1 MHTRR
6 REIARAPRPAEI
18 EGCGLLTFAFFLVV
32 IALSGCGAP
41 GEPLPPTPPIPQA
54 IADLTAKQ
62 AGAGVLLTFTMPGK
76 STLGEKLQQVPAF
89 EVLRGT
95 LRADGTPDPKSFRVV
110 DTVPGALVG
119 RYLQRGQV
127 QFIDPVSPSDPQL
140 RSGQPFVYHVRTL
153 FSAKNPSPDSK
164 DVTLHLYPVADRIA
178 SLDAS
183 VSEQGIQLK
192 WPAPAHTSAG
202 DPLSGVQGYHV
213 YRGELDPATAGVAAS
228 DPQQAKWKSP
238 LLQLGAT
245 SITDYRDSGFDY
257 GKTYAYLVRSV
268 TDSPG
273 GALESSDSPLAIV
286 TPKDTFPPAAPQG
299 IVAAIQPGA
308 TPGSVAV
315 ELSWS
320 INVEPDLAGYRVY
333 RSEQEGARG
342 VLLTPNL
349 LPSPAYRDN
358 SVQSG
363 QHYWYTVTAVDRSG
377 NESAPSLAVAVDVA
391 QPSR

>member
-6 REIARAPRPAEI
+6 REIARAPRPTETKS
-18 EGCGLLTFAFFLVV
+18 CWLVSFAFLLV
-32 IALSGCGAP
+32 IALAGCGAP

-54 IADLTAKQ
+54 IADLAAKQ
-62 AGAGVLLTFTMPGK
+62 AGDGVLLTFTMPGK
-76 STLGEKLQQVPAF
+76 STLGERLQQVPTF

-110 DTVPGALVG
+110 DTVPGALVA
-119 RYLQRGQV
+119 RYSQRGQV
-127 QFIDPVSPSDPQL
+127 QFVDPISPADPQL
-140 RSGQPFVYHVRTL
+140 RSGQTFVYRVRTL
-153 FSAKNPSPDSK
+153 FSAKRPSPDSK
-164 DVTLHLYPVADRIA
+164 DVSLHLYPVAERIS

-183 VSEQGIQLK
+183 VTEQGIDLK
-192 WPAPAHTSAG
+192 WQAPAHTSAG
-202 DPLSGVQGYHV
+202 EPLSAVQGYHV
-213 YRGELDPATAGVAAS
+213 YRGELDPATASVAAS
-228 DPQQAKWKSP
+228 DPSQAKWKSP

-245 SITDYRDSGFDY
+245 NTTDYRDSGFDY

-268 TDSPG
+268 INSPG
-273 GALESSDSPLAIV
+273 GALESSDSPLTIV

-320 INVEPDLAGYRVY
+320 INVESDLAGYRVY

-342 VLLTPNL
+342 LLLTPDL

-363 QHYWYTVTAVDRSG
+363 QRYWYTVTAMDRSG
-377 NESAPSLAVAVDVA
+377 NESAPSPAVAVEVA

>member
-1 MHTRR
+1 M
-6 REIARAPRPAEI
+6 
-18 EGCGLLTFAFFLVV
+18 
-32 IALSGCGAP
+32 
-41 GEPLPPTPPIPQA
+41 
-54 IADLTAKQ
+54 
-62 AGAGVLLTFTMPGK
+62 LLTFTMPEK
-76 STLGEKLQQVPAF
+76 TTLGDRLQQAPTF

-110 DTVPGALVG
+110 DTVPGALVA

-127 QFIDPVSPSDPQL
+127 QFIDPVSPADPQL
-140 RSGQPFVYHVRTL
+140 RSGQPFVYRVHTL
-153 FSAKNPSPDSK
+153 FSTKRPSPESK
-164 DVTLHLYPVADRIA
+164 DVTLHLYPVAERIS

-183 VSEQGIQLK
+183 VTEQGIDLK
-192 WPAPAHTSAG
+192 WPAPTHTSAG
-202 DPLSGVQGYHV
+202 EPLSGITEYHV
-213 YRGELDPATAGVAAS
+213 YRGELDPTSAGVALG

-245 SITDYRDSGFDY
+245 STTDYRDSGFDY

-268 TDSPG
+268 IGSPAG
-273 GALESSDSPLAIV
+273 GLESSDSPLAIV

-299 IVAAIQPGA
+299 IVAAIQPGTA
-308 TPGSVAV
+308 PGSAAV

-320 INVEPDLAGYRVY
+320 INVESDLVGYRVY

-342 VLLTPNL
+342 ALLTPDP

-363 QHYWYTVTAVDRSG
+363 QRYWYTVTAVDRSG
-377 NESAPSLAVAVDVA
+377 NESVPSLAVAVEVA
-391 QPSR
+391 QLSR

>member
-1 MHTRR
+1 VHSVSLFY
-6 REIARAPRPAEI
+6 
-18 EGCGLLTFAFFLVV
+18 LLICIFLL
-32 IALSGCGAP
+32 AAGCGAP
-41 GEPLPPTPPIPQA
+41 GEPQPPTPPVPQA

-62 AGAGVLLTFTMPGK
+62 AGDGVLLTFTMPGK
-76 STLGEKLQQVPAF
+76 STLGERLQQVPTF

-95 LRADGTPDPKSFRVV
+95 VQPDGTPDPKSFRVV
-110 DTVPGALVG
+110 DTVPGTLVA
-119 RYLQRGQV
+119 RYSQRGQV
-127 QFIDPVSPSDPQL
+127 QFIDPVSPTDPQL
-140 RSGQPFVYHVRTL
+140 RSGQPFVYRVRTL
-153 FSAKNPSPDSK
+153 FSPKRPSLDSK
-164 DVTLHLYPVADRIA
+164 EMTLRLYPVAERIS

-183 VSEQGIQLK
+183 LTEQGINLK
-192 WPAPAHTSAG
+192 WAAPTRTSAG
-202 DPLSGVQGYHV
+202 EPLSAVQEYHV
-213 YRGELDPATAGVAAS
+213 YRGELDPATAGVAAG
-228 DPQQAKWKSP
+228 DPLQAKWKSP

-245 SITDYRDSGFDY
+245 TTTDYRDSGFDY

-268 TDSPG
+268 IASPAG
-273 GALESSDSPLAIV
+273 MLESSDSPLAMV
-286 TPKDTFPPAAPQG
+286 TPKDTFPPTAPQG
-299 IVAAIQPGA
+299 IVAAIQPGT

-342 VLLTPNL
+342 ARGALLTPEL

-363 QHYWYTVTAVDRSG
+363 QRYWYTVTAVDRSG
-377 NESAPSLAVAVDVA
+377 NESAPSLAVAVEVA

>member
-1 MHTRR
+1 MENRSGT
-6 REIARAPRPAEI
+6 PFCLQKRPAQTI
-18 EGCGLLTFAFFLVV
+18 SLFHFLVS
-32 IALSGCGAP
+32 IFLLMAGCGAP
-41 GEPLPPTPPIPQA
+41 GEPQPPTPPIPQG
-54 IADLTAKQ
+54 IADLTAKK
-62 AGAGVLLTFTMPGK
+62 AGDGVLLTFTMPGK

-110 DTVPGALVG
+110 DTVPGALVA
-119 RYLQRGQV
+119 RYSQQGQV
-127 QFIDPVSPSDPQL
+127 QFVDPVSPADPQL
-140 RSGQPFVYHVRTL
+140 RAGQPFVYHVRTL
-153 FSAKNPSPDSK
+153 FSAKHPSPDSK
-164 DVTLHLYPVADRIA
+164 DVTLHLYPVSERIS
-178 SLDAS
+178 SLDAN
-183 VSEQGIQLK
+183 VTEQGIDLK
-192 WPAPAHTSAG
+192 WQAPTHTSRG
-202 DPLSGVQGYHV
+202 EPLSEIKEYHV

-228 DPQQAKWKSP
+228 DPLQAKWKSP

-245 SITDYRDSGFDY
+245 STTDYRDSGFDY
-257 GKTYAYLVRSV
+257 GKTYAYLVRGV
-268 TDSPG
+268 IGSPG

-299 IVAAIQPGA
+299 IVAATQPGT

-333 RSEQEGARG
+333 RAEQEGVRG
-342 VLLTPNL
+342 ALLTPEL

-363 QHYWYTVTAVDRSG
+363 HRYWYTVTAVDRSG
-377 NESAPSLAVAVDVA
+377 NESAPSLAVEIEVA